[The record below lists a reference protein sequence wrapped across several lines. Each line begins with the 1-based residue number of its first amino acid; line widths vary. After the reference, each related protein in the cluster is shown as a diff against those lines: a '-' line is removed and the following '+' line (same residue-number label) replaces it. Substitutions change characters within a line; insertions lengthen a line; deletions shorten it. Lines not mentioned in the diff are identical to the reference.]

1 MRHSLQYKTCLVM
14 FLSLVVLS
22 SCGQKRALYLPEEP
36 ATNNSKSETKESTQS
51 EEEH

>member
-1 MRHSLQYKTCLVM
+1 MRYSFPNKALLAV

-36 ATNNSKSETKESTQS
+36 ASNSPKSQSKELNQS
-51 EEEH
+51 EEEN